1 LTSALDG
8 SGHARAAFTPRKDP
22 IPLVNELNHD
32 SGKMRYRA
40 EGSRSDSNWK
50 S

>member
-1 LTSALDG
+1 MGVGGQGCTP
-8 SGHARAAFTPRKDP
+8 AAFPPKKDP
-22 IPLVNELNHD
+22 KPLVNELNHD
-32 SGKMRYRA
+32 SGKMRYRP